1 MERYKP
7 GERPKSPAG
16 IALACSACAF
26 LLLFGTLALIEIE
39 YVKILLA
46 PSQSVNMKAL
56 DNEEN
61 SDAHD
66 GDEASETPTEQR
78 IVAVPVSPPSVAAG
92 TAPADILLPPVVCP
106 LGPDAELIPVDPA
119 LFDLARAEYQE
130 ADILPVTA
138 PPAAAIPRPRK
149 PSGQTAKPPSAAPS
163 AKPSKLARY
172 KHTPLP
178 PYPKSARQAG
188 LEGIVILLIHVDKD
202 GYPQRVSISQPSGIA
217 ALDDASVQWVARNW
231 TFYPA
236 INENNM
242 PVECDVMA
250 PIRFQVN

>member
-39 YVKILLA
+39 YVKVLLA
-46 PSQSVNMKAL
+46 PSQSVNMTVL
-56 DNEEN
+56 DDEEN
-61 SDAHD
+61 SDAQD
-66 GDEASETPTEQR
+66 GDEPSETPAEQR
-78 IVAVPVSPPSVAAG
+78 AVAVPVSPPVVAAV
-92 TAPADILLPPVVCP
+92 TAPANILLPPVVCP
-106 LGPDAELIPVDPA
+106 LGPEAELIPVDPA

-138 PPAAAIPRPRK
+138 PPAAARTHR

-163 AKPSKLARY
+163 AKPSRLARY

-236 INENNM
+236 INENDM

-250 PIRFQVN
+250 PIRFQLN